1 MQTYKFRIAELNIR
15 IVITNDAYNGMK
27 LMPSMQPFI
36 VDEHDDELF
45 FQLIVDDSLAKV
57 PETECRR
64 IRTFDTGNGD
74 IIVDKLEN
82 DQADCK
88 SCNYISTYGKVFVVG
103 FKLLF
108 LSGTFLGIRSGL
120 PCVFW

>member
-1 MQTYKFRIAELNIR
+1 MHRI
-15 IVITNDAYNGMK
+15 MK
-27 LMPSMQPFI
+27 KGENMR
-36 VDEHDDELF
+36 LF
-45 FQLIVDDSLAKV
+45 FTKMHGLGNDYIYMDGFDSRMSKPAAWPSEQK
-57 PETECRR
+57 EMC
-64 IRTFDTGNGD
+64 IRDRH
-74 IIVDKLEN
+74 ISPVVDKLEN